1 MLHFLLDLV
10 VEAQLVFPVVCTDV
24 SLLSNCSAYV
34 TLSNCSAYVTE
45 MLLCCSAL
53 AGLDQKSPV
62 V

>member
-34 TLSNCSAYVTE
+34 TE